1 MTTINTIEELVEL
14 LLTQPQWADELRRAL
29 LTEDLQRLPSEFRA
43 HARRM
48 EDILVSNQRLLENS
62 QERLDGFQEML
73 GSNQERM
80 DGIQEMLTGNQER
93 IDSLQEMLTSNQE
106 RIDGIQEMLDS
117 NQVLL
122 KQLVAANANATLRMD
137 RMEQDRS
144 TLKNLTTRIQSE
156 KYAPAL
162 APELYLDFKRC
173 LLPQELT
180 KMAATAGLTGAQRRS
195 FIQADLVILAGKP
208 GADQDQPRYI
218 AAEVSY
224 TGAPRDT
231 ARALRNAAII
241 TRVTRSPC
249 EAALVS
255 VRNDDEVDE
264 QVGDGL
270 LHWYH
275 LEERELD
282 NPDLG
287 GN

>member
-1 MTTINTIEELVEL
+1 MTIINTIEEFVEL

-29 LTEDLQRLPSEFRA
+29 LTEDLQSLPSELRA

-48 EDILVSNQRLLENS
+48 EDILVSNQRLLENG
-62 QERLDGFQEML
+62 QERLGGFQEML
-73 GSNQERM
+73 GSNQ
-80 DGIQEMLTGNQER
+80 
-93 IDSLQEMLTSNQE
+93 
-106 RIDGIQEMLDS
+106 
-117 NQVLL
+117 VLL
-122 KQLVAANANATLRMD
+122 KQLIAANANATSRMD

-162 APELYLDFKRC
+162 AAELDLAFKRC
-173 LLPQELT
+173 LLAQELT
-180 KMAATAGLTGAQRRS
+180 EMAATAGLTGAQRRS

-208 GADQDQPRYI
+208 GAEQEQPRYI

-231 ARALRNAAII
+231 ARALRNATII
-241 TRVTRSPC
+241 TRVTGSPC

-255 VRNDDEVDE
+255 ARNDDEVDE

-275 LEERELD
+275 LEERDLD